1 VDTPRPSPRTNR
13 TRRVPLAG
21 AGTAGSP
28 PRPPT
33 KPLRGAARPRPQPGR
48 RAAVF
53 PLGAGHAV
61 HARVAGAGRPMAPRA
76 RAPLRI
82 SCTFTRPE
90 GAPGRAKRPLVQPH
104 LTRTGASHTYRR
116 ISHIRGR
123 CILALLARAP
133 RRRGRS
139 AGRVPRIL
147 TSLGPLTAAY
157 AHLSLRAS
165 RVPLRRKLPLGLAVG
180 PVGVIDQLVERLAGV
195 GARLRPSGHAPW
207 STRGGAPRLRAGACA
222 RGRRGSTRRCRA
234 ARGAGGANHSAPP
247 HPPLHLVPHPRDLG
261 GGGRTIVLRATG
273 LPRVAP
279 PEPGCCGT

>member
-1 VDTPRPSPRTNR
+1 
-13 TRRVPLAG
+13 
-21 AGTAGSP
+21 
-28 PRPPT
+28 
-33 KPLRGAARPRPQPGR
+33 
-48 RAAVF
+48 
-53 PLGAGHAV
+53 
-61 HARVAGAGRPMAPRA
+61 MAPRA

-247 HPPLHLVPHPRDLG
+247 HPPLLLFPLPRVLG
-261 GGGRTIVLRATG
+261 GGGANHSAARNRAAEGRAAGARLLRDVGAAPEERNGHGGISAVAEGGVDAEHHYRHRIQVVLRA
-273 LPRVAP
+273 
-279 PEPGCCGT
+279 EIK